1 MNLMDMLSGEARDDI
16 YQTSD
21 MQLVLDEND
30 PLTESTNIVITQPE
44 NGVYYLPSV
53 LTQLQKDL
61 METVLH
67 IFSLDLLDEIRTKR
81 ERSSINSLLDN
92 TVPEFDAMNDTNN
105 ESMNKYDKVSLLFE
119 QLRLITKHPSLL
131 VDHFM
136 PKKLLLLEVNERLA
150 SLSGKFQLFNR
161 LLDSFIDNNSLNHK
175 SINIGDK
182 DFHILVVAESVKELE
197 LIEGLII
204 GKKLH
209 YNNLSS
215 EKLYNDN
222 SGKQKFKREVDNID
236 DDSRRKRKHHS
247 SATHTKKNGHSLC
260 LSLATSQ
267 QLYNNYSGSFENLQI
282 NLIFSFDSNIDTQS
296 PSMGLIRSNNLPN
309 RPDTLLGSDSI
320 TLKTPI
326 FIPILNFS
334 IEHIILQM
342 PQKKGNNNFNLNN
355 NTTNS
360 PIYKWKLQVL
370 NSFAVNR
377 REAYEDNDHDFFLE
391 NYGSNMSLLSEWFY
405 KWDIMRF
412 PFEDNNAL
420 TKFNDRLKLNFTDD
434 QLARELQ
441 VNYLYKFG
449 YFIEDLHKD
458 DMEVDES
465 VNKMK
470 IDHEHYKLEVFNYK
484 TFKSKFA
491 LLIYDRVC
499 QIERAIDIKHKK
511 VLPSLRLA
519 ESLRQSTID
528 EDEDAIS
535 NNYRK
540 LRKLNDEA
548 NLADKKMSRAESDT
562 EKFQEH
568 KLQLEFKVQF
578 LRNNLVDEIRAE
590 EELVKTL
597 SSQEK
602 LIEELN
608 KELENTT
615 SEYERLCEENNAMS
629 VKYQNSSAD
638 AVQLSSKLVV
648 LKDANTKLEGKLN
661 GAGIQLLPSLIN
673 KDELINHEVELNK
686 LKKENEFILR
696 FFDEK
701 LDKLIKERTSLMEST
716 SNGSSSR
723 PTNRISRAST
733 PF

>member
-1 MNLMDMLSGEARDDI
+1 MNLMDMLSEEVRDDI
-16 YQTSD
+16 YQSND
-21 MQLVLDEND
+21 MQSVLDEND
-30 PLTESTNIVITQPE
+30 PLIEDTSTVVTQPK

-67 IFSLDLLDEIRTKR
+67 IFSSSLLDEILTKR
-81 ERSSINSLLDN
+81 QRSSINSLLDN
-92 TVPEFDAMNDTNN
+92 TGPDFDAINDRNS

-161 LLDSFIDNNSLNHK
+161 FLDSFIDKNSLSPK
-175 SINIGDK
+175 SLNSGSK
-182 DFHILVVAESVKELE
+182 DFHILVVAENVKELE

-222 SGKQKFKREVDNID
+222 NGKQTFKCEVNNID
-236 DDSRRKRKHHS
+236 DDSGRKRKHHS
-247 SATHTKKNGHSLC
+247 STSHTKTSGHSLC

-267 QLYNNYSGSFENLQI
+267 QLYNNYSGSFENQQI
-282 NLIFSFDSNIDTQS
+282 NLIFSFDLNLDIQS
-296 PSMGLIRSNNLPN
+296 PSIDLIRSNNLPN
-309 RPDTLLGSDSI
+309 RQDTLLESDSI
-320 TLKTPI
+320 PLKTPI
-326 FIPILNFS
+326 FIPILKFS
-334 IEHIILQM
+334 IEHIILHM
-342 PQKKGNNNFNLNN
+342 PQKKGNNNFNLNSSADN
-355 NTTNS
+355 
-360 PIYKWKLQVL
+360 PVYKWKLQVL
-370 NSFAVNR
+370 NAFAVNR
-377 REAYEDNDHDFFLE
+377 REAFEDNDHDFFLE
-391 NYGSNMSLLSEWFY
+391 NYGSNMSLLFEWFY

-412 PFEDNNAL
+412 PFENNDAL
-420 TKFNDRLKLNFTDD
+420 MKFNDRLKLNFTDD
-434 QLARELQ
+434 QLTRELQ

-449 YFIEDLHKD
+449 HFIEDLHKD
-458 DMEVDES
+458 DMEVDENI
-465 VNKMK
+465 NKMQ
-470 IDHEHYKLEVFNYK
+470 IDHEHYKIEVFNYK

-519 ESLRQSTID
+519 ESLRQSAID
-528 EDEDAIS
+528 DDEDAIS

-548 NLADKKMSRAESDT
+548 NFADKKMSRAEYEA

-578 LRNNLVDEIRAE
+578 LRNNLVDEVKTE
-590 EELVKTL
+590 DELIKTL
-597 SSQEK
+597 SSQGK

-615 SEYERLCEENNAMS
+615 LEYEKLCEENNAMS

-638 AVQLSSKLVV
+638 AVQLSSKLIS
-648 LKDANTKLEGKLN
+648 LKDANTKLERKLN

-673 KDELINHEVELNK
+673 KDELISHEVELNK

-701 LDKLIKERTSLMEST
+701 LDKLIKERTSLMDST

-723 PTNRISRAST
+723 PNNRISRAST

>member
-1 MNLMDMLSGEARDDI
+1 MNLMDMLSEEARDDI
-16 YQTSD
+16 YQNND
-21 MQLVLDEND
+21 MQSVLDEND
-30 PLTESTNIVITQPE
+30 PLTETKDTVITQPE
-44 NGVYYLPSV
+44 NGIYYLPSV

-61 METVLH
+61 TETVLH

-92 TVPEFDAMNDTNN
+92 TGPEFDAMNDTHS
-105 ESMNKYDKVSLLFE
+105 ESMNKYDKISLLFE

-161 LLDSFIDNNSLNHK
+161 LLDSFIDNNILQHESLN
-175 SINIGDK
+175 NTENNN
-182 DFHILVVAESVKELE
+182 FHILVVAENVKELE

-222 SGKQKFKREVDNID
+222 SGKRKFKREVDNID
-236 DDSRRKRKHHS
+236 DEPGRKRKHHS
-247 SATHTKKNGHSLC
+247 ATTYAKNNGNSLC

-267 QLYNNYSGSFENLQI
+267 QLYNNYSASFENLQI
-282 NLIFSFDSNIDTQS
+282 NLIFSFDLSLDTQS
-296 PSMGLIRSNNLPN
+296 PSIELIRSNNLPN
-309 RPDTLLGSDSI
+309 RPDTLLESDAI
-320 TLKTPI
+320 PLKTPV

-334 IEHIILQM
+334 IEHIMLQM
-342 PQKKGNNNFNLNN
+342 PQKKVNNSFNLNN
-355 NTTNS
+355 SKDS
-360 PIYKWKLQVL
+360 PIYKWKLQIL
-370 NSFAVNR
+370 NAFAVNR
-377 REAYEDNDHDFFLE
+377 RDAYEDHDRDFFLE
-391 NYGSNMSLLSEWFY
+391 NYGSNMSVLFEWFY
-405 KWDIMRF
+405 KWDIMKF

-420 TKFNDRLKLNFTDD
+420 MKFNDRLRLNFTDD
-434 QLARELQ
+434 QLTRELHI
-441 VNYLYKFG
+441 NYLHKFG
-449 YFIEDLHKD
+449 YFIEDLYKD
-458 DMEVDES
+458 DMEFDENS
-465 VNKMK
+465 NEMK
-470 IDHEHYKLEVFNYK
+470 IDHEHYKIELFNYK

-491 LLIYDRVC
+491 QLIYDRVC
-499 QIERAIDIKHKK
+499 QIERAIDIKHKEI
-511 VLPSLRLA
+511 LPSLRQA

-528 EDEDAIS
+528 QDEDAIS
-535 NNYRK
+535 SNYRK

-548 NLADKKMSRAESDT
+548 NFADKKMGRTESDL
-562 EKFQEH
+562 EKFQEY
-568 KLQLEFKVQF
+568 KLQLELKLQF
-578 LRNNLVDEIRAE
+578 LRNNLVDEIKVE
-590 EELVKTL
+590 DDLNKTL
-597 SSQEK
+597 TEQEK
-602 LIEELN
+602 LIEELD
-608 KELENTT
+608 KELVNTT
-615 SEYERLCEENNAMS
+615 TEYEKLCEENNTLS

-638 AVQLSSKLVV
+638 AVQISSKLIA
-648 LKDANTKLEGKLN
+648 LREANNKLEGKLN

-686 LKKENEFILR
+686 LKNENQFMLR

-701 LDKLIKERTSLMEST
+701 LDKLIKERTSLMDST